1 MKIWRLYQRL
11 LCKWFLKSLWIIY
24 SEMYLKQEMTYS
36 CIVSGVHTVIIFFF
50 PRYLKGSTD
59 NYEHVETHM
68 INKGIRVGM
77 EVTRKQNLGTNTEQ
91 TMGTTK
97 QAEWNCWE
105 KSWVGFFAVNVR
117 KSYRS
122 FTWKPNNTWSWGAL
136 IIATCP
142 WHFSRANSCLGVL
155 EDSGLLV
162 RHRVLLFFFLYWE
175 SEEV

>member
-1 MKIWRLYQRL
+1 MVLEKPLDHL
-11 LCKWFLKSLWIIY
+11 LRDVFKAGNDLFMHCFRSSY
-24 SEMYLKQEMTYS
+24 
-36 CIVSGVHTVIIFFF
+36 CDDFFF
-50 PRYLKGSTD
+50 PRYLKGSSD

-162 RHRVLLFFFLYWE
+162 RHRVLLILK
-175 SEEV
+175 